1 MCRWRRVSH
10 NRVMSRISDTDPP
23 NAARS
28 NGAAHVAARDD
39 SAGPAARAGR
49 RRLLRWAGRHGKP
62 VGGNQVRLLCGGR
75 DFFPAL
81 IEAIDAAVLQVI
93 IETYIYAADDV
104 GRAVSDALIRAA
116 ARGVAVRLTV
126 DGFGAGDMSAELM
139 QRLRDAG
146 VQLRVYRVMRGFR
159 LARRHLRRLHRK
171 LAVVDR
177 RVAFV
182 GGINIIDD
190 YNHGPF
196 EQEGLGA
203 RYDFAVEVRGPL
215 VDRIAL
221 TAERLWWRLSLR
233 AELHDV
239 GLAGAAAGYPLVTDL
254 PPRRDTEGGMR
265 AALLLRD
272 NLRNR
277 RTIEREYLHALG
289 AARDDVILANAYFL
303 PGHKMRRALLACRKR
318 GVRVRLLLQGR
329 VEYRLQHFATHALY
343 ASLLD
348 AGIEIYEYAQSFL
361 HAKVGVVDESWAT
374 VGSSNMDPFSLL
386 LAREANV
393 CVYDPAFAA
402 VLRTQLERAIAERS
416 VRVMPEA
423 HARRSAVHRVANW
436 AAYMVLRL
444 GVVIAGVTGRY

>member
-1 MCRWRRVSH
+1 
-10 NRVMSRISDTDPP
+10 MSRISDTDKL
-23 NAARS
+23 AATR
-28 NGAAHVAARDD
+28 AAAVAHVAARDGD
-39 SAGPAARAGR
+39 AGTTAAPAGR
-49 RRLLRWAGRHGKP
+49 RRLLRWAGRHSKP
-62 VGGNQVRLLCGGR
+62 VGGNQVRLLSGGR

-81 IEAIDAAVLQVI
+81 IEAIDAAAFQVI
-93 IETYIYAADDV
+93 VETYIYADDDV
-104 GRAVSDALIRAA
+104 GRAVSDALIRAV
-116 ARGVAVRLTV
+116 ARGVSVRLTV
-126 DGFGAGDMSAELM
+126 DGFGAGDMSAELA
-139 QRLRDAG
+139 QRLRDGG
-146 VQLRVYRVMRGFR
+146 VQLRVYRVLSGFR

-171 LAVVDR
+171 LAVIDR

-196 EQEGLGA
+196 EHEGLGA
-203 RYDFAVEVRGPL
+203 RYDFAVEVSGPL

-233 AELHDV
+233 GELHGV

-254 PPRRDTEGGMR
+254 PPRRDTAGGVL

-277 RTIEREYLHALG
+277 RTIEREYLRALG
-289 AARDDVILANAYFL
+289 VARDDVILANAYFL
-303 PGHKMRRALLACRKR
+303 PGHKMRRALLACRER

-348 AGIEIYEYAQSFL
+348 AGVEIYEYAESFL
-361 HAKVGVVDESWAT
+361 HAKVGVVDQSWAT

-393 CVYDPAFAA
+393 CIYDPAFAA
-402 VLRTQLERAIAERS
+402 GLRAELERAIAQRS

-423 HARRSAVHRVANW
+423 HARRSSVRRVANW